1 MKQFDQIPRISL
13 TITPTPIEP
22 LPRFSEVLGGPEIYI
37 KRDDNTGLALGGNK
51 ARKLE
56 YLLAEAIAQGCDVV
70 LTEGGLQSNHAR
82 MTAAAA
88 CRVGMKAILVL
99 KGKEIEE
106 YQGNLLLDRLLD
118 AEIVV
123 VDPDGPLSRRDA
135 MYQKAEELKEQGMKP
150 YVIPTGGSTGL
161 GAMGYIR
168 CAKEIIDQSKAL
180 GINFDWVVHPIG
192 SGGTQAGLLA
202 GKKLFEGNFE
212 IFGIAADNEDF
223 EPEILQIG
231 KEIALL
237 LESNLSI
244 EPADIN
250 LNYDYFGPEYG
261 VPSEIAIE
269 AMKLLART
277 EGIIVGPVYTGKALA
292 GFIDLINK
300 GQFKAGEKVLFVH
313 TGGAP
318 AVFAMDIIDQLE

>member
-1 MKQFDQIPRISL
+1 MKQFEHIPRIPL
-13 TITPTPIEP
+13 AITPTPIEP
-22 LPRFSEVLGGPEIYI
+22 LSRLSKELAGPEIYI

-56 YLLAEAIAQGCDVV
+56 YLLAEAVDQKADVI

-88 CRVGMKAILVL
+88 SKLGLRSVLVL
-99 KGKEIEE
+99 KGKEIKE

-118 AEIVV
+118 AEIVL
-123 VDPDGPLSRRDA
+123 VDPDGSLTRHQA
-135 MYQKAEELKEQGMKP
+135 LLNKAAELKAEGWNP

-161 GAMGYIR
+161 GALGYMR
-168 CAKEIIDQSKAL
+168 CVEEIVNESKKL
-180 GINFDWVVHPIG
+180 GVSFDWVVHPIG

-202 GKKLFEGNFE
+202 GQKYFGGQFKVY
-212 IFGIAADNEDF
+212 GIAADDEDF
-223 EPEILQIG
+223 APEILKIGQEINQILEADLTIAPE
-231 KEIALL
+231 EIY
-237 LESNLSI
+237 
-244 EPADIN
+244 

-261 VPSEIAIE
+261 VPSAAAME
-269 AMKLLART
+269 AVKLLART

-292 GFIDLINK
+292 GFLDLIQK
-300 GQFKAGEKVLFVH
+300 KRFCQGEKVLFVH

-318 AVFAMDIIDQLE
+318 ALFAMNSETWF